1 MKIRKLLSAMTA
13 AACVLSFAAGTGTP
27 AVLSVS
33 AADAPAAS
41 AVTTA
46 ATTYHTTARTTAA
59 TTSQH
64 FDPVGTVYHTTM
76 PTANAAGTVVTTSG
90 PKEPAGT
97 VMTQTTADLRNVP
110 LQGKFNIKITIE
122 DILGLTLPAL
132 DCELI
137 RLDTNEVVAS
147 WNTGTEPNKVVENLD
162 YSFKRLDV
170 TLKGD
175 IIYALRIK
183 NMPDHMVFYDTKM
196 PNPIRIAGISILEFA
211 NGTNIYGNVKLCDP
225 NYTEPAHTEVTT
237 GIPTAADMTA
247 TTNNTTYTTVTSTVM
262 THITTLPTTGTKL
275 RFSLGQYEGQEL
287 KGDTVSLTVSEFS
300 DRSIPVFGV
309 RKGVTVQYALADPT
323 IAEIVGS
330 ESQSVTLR
338 ARKAGNTTLTAKSS
352 DGQTATIKVAVDTLD
367 PNATDCSDAFMNFCF
382 LGDIIV
388 MNEGNTFGVPVAGFY
403 ENLVEKNGLQ
413 FTVEDE
419 SVAEVVKGDRR
430 YFILR
435 GLKPGKTKVTLEAG
449 KGNACICYVEVL
461 PEISSIATTDATY
474 THDTTYTH
482 STEDRTG
489 KPLIIYG
496 NGKMQLGDL
505 YYFDVSGVTPES
517 LLTYKFSK
525 DIVEIVSQDEN
536 HLLLKG
542 IKPGKT
548 LMTAKIANG
557 KETSMMINIS
567 EETAPAVTN
576 VTADILLPKEN
587 TKVSTTVKTWCV
599 SNDTQPVFDEQ
610 GHYRGTNALLS
621 VKLETATEPKIGM
634 QLSEDGKTV
643 KSLDLTE
650 IYVQM
655 TEQRR
660 FNIYG
665 HNVSYQLKV
674 LDYGYTQETDNT
686 AQFYVKLGTNYKD
699 GQYEGMEIQPL
710 TLKFK
715 LPGDITADVPNG
727 ESTVSYI
734 ETAPTDTNASP
745 DVEGTGSTTETTYV
759 SSSGT
764 NQPPQTSTTKNT
776 KAQKFDRG
784 NVNCKEGTDVS
795 DAVLLARF
803 VAEDTDANITA
814 EGKKNADVNG
824 DGKLTSDDVIAILR
838 IIAKL
843 V

>member
-1 MKIRKLLSAMTA
+1 MKTKKLFSALTAGICALSFLTGTGAPSLLS
-13 AACVLSFAAGTGTP
+13 VP
-27 AVLSVS
+27 VS
-33 AADAPAAS
+33 AEP

-46 ATTYHTTARTTAA
+46 PLTTAVTTDA
-59 TTSQH
+59 TYLTGSGH
-64 FDPVGTVYHTTM
+64 FYFNSTTTTPTTDSTTFFSSGTKTNISV
-76 PTANAAGTVVTTSG
+76 PGTIVNTSG
-90 PKEPAGT
+90 PDEPAEA

-122 DILGLTLPAL
+122 DILGLALPAL

-183 NMPDHMVFYDTKM
+183 NMPDHTVFYDTKM

-237 GIPTAADMTA
+237 GIPTSADMTA

-262 THITTLPTTGTKL
+262 THITTLPTT
-275 RFSLGQYEGQEL
+275 E
-287 KGDTVSLTVSEFS
+287 
-300 DRSIPVFGV
+300 
-309 RKGVTVQYALADPT
+309 
-323 IAEIVGS
+323 
-330 ESQSVTLR
+330 
-338 ARKAGNTTLTAKSS
+338 
-352 DGQTATIKVAVDTLD
+352 
-367 PNATDCSDAFMNFCF
+367 
-382 LGDIIV
+382 
-388 MNEGNTFGVPVAGFY
+388 
-403 ENLVEKNGLQ
+403 
-413 FTVEDE
+413 
-419 SVAEVVKGDRR
+419 
-430 YFILR
+430 
-435 GLKPGKTKVTLEAG
+435 
-449 KGNACICYVEVL
+449 
-461 PEISSIATTDATY
+461 ATY

-482 STEDRTG
+482 STENRTG
-489 KPLIIYG
+489 DPLVIYG
-496 NGKMQLGDL
+496 NGNMQLGDL

-517 LLTYKFSK
+517 LLTYKFDK

-548 LMTAKIANG
+548 LMTAEIANG
-557 KETSMMINIS
+557 RKTSMMINIS

-587 TKVSTTVKTWCV
+587 TKVSTTVTTWCV
-599 SNDTQPVFDEQ
+599 SNNTQPVFDEQ
-610 GHYRGTNALLS
+610 GHYRGTNALWS

-655 TEQRR
+655 TERR
-660 FNIYG
+660 SFNIYG
-665 HNVSYQLKV
+665 HNVRYQLKV

-686 AQFYVKLGTNYKD
+686 AQFYVKLGTDYKD

-715 LPGDITADVPNG
+715 LPDPTEISKEPSVTDASPQIVLPERNTNVTSTCVSENTQPAWDGEGHYRGTNGLWNAYLETATEPKAVIQMSEDGSTVKSVDLSKIQVNMIEERRFNINVHNVTGMLKVLDYGYVQGTGPATHFFVTLGTDYKDGKFERSEIKPLTLEFKLPDATGNGEITAVTRLYEGLAHPD
-727 ESTVSYI
+727 E
-734 ETAPTDTNASP
+734 ETAI
-745 DVEGTGSTTETTYV
+745 
-759 SSSGT
+759 
-764 NQPPQTSTTKNT
+764 NT
-776 KAQKFDRG
+776 RG
-784 NVNCKEGTDVS
+784 NVNCKESVDVS

-803 VAEDTDANITA
+803 VAEDSSADISAQ
-814 EGKKNADVNG
+814 GKKNADVNG
-824 DGKLTSDDVIAILR
+824 DGTIDEKDVIGILR
-838 IIAKL
+838 MIAKL
-843 V
+843 PVE

>member
-1 MKIRKLLSAMTA
+1 MKIRKLISAMTA

-76 PTANAAGTVVTTSG
+76 PTANATGTVVTTSG

-122 DILGLTLPAL
+122 DILGLALPAL

-262 THITTLPTTGTKL
+262 THITTLPTT
-275 RFSLGQYEGQEL
+275 
-287 KGDTVSLTVSEFS
+287 
-300 DRSIPVFGV
+300 
-309 RKGVTVQYALADPT
+309 
-323 IAEIVGS
+323 
-330 ESQSVTLR
+330 
-338 ARKAGNTTLTAKSS
+338 
-352 DGQTATIKVAVDTLD
+352 
-367 PNATDCSDAFMNFCF
+367 
-382 LGDIIV
+382 
-388 MNEGNTFGVPVAGFY
+388 
-403 ENLVEKNGLQ
+403 
-413 FTVEDE
+413 
-419 SVAEVVKGDRR
+419 
-430 YFILR
+430 
-435 GLKPGKTKVTLEAG
+435 
-449 KGNACICYVEVL
+449 
-461 PEISSIATTDATY
+461 DATY

-482 STEDRTG
+482 STENRTG

-496 NGKMQLGDL
+496 NGNMQLGDL

-557 KETSMMINIS
+557 RETSMMINIS

-715 LPGDITADVPNG
+715 LPGDITAHVPNG
-727 ESTVSYI
+727 ESTVSHI

-764 NQPPQTSTTKNT
+764 NQPPRTSTTKNT

-814 EGKKNADVNG
+814 EGKQNADVNG

>member
-1 MKIRKLLSAMTA
+1 MKIRKLMSAMTA

-46 ATTYHTTARTTAA
+46 VTTDATYLTGSGHFHFNSTTTTP
-59 TTSQH
+59 TTDSTT
-64 FDPVGTVYHTTM
+64 FFSSGTKTNISV
-76 PTANAAGTVVTTSG
+76 PGTVVTTSG

-122 DILGLTLPAL
+122 DILGLALPAL

-137 RLDTNEVVAS
+137 RLDTDEVVAS

-247 TTNNTTYTTVTSTVM
+247 TTNNTTYTTATSTVM
-262 THITTLPTTGTKL
+262 THITTLP
-275 RFSLGQYEGQEL
+275 
-287 KGDTVSLTVSEFS
+287 
-300 DRSIPVFGV
+300 
-309 RKGVTVQYALADPT
+309 
-323 IAEIVGS
+323 
-330 ESQSVTLR
+330 
-338 ARKAGNTTLTAKSS
+338 
-352 DGQTATIKVAVDTLD
+352 
-367 PNATDCSDAFMNFCF
+367 
-382 LGDIIV
+382 
-388 MNEGNTFGVPVAGFY
+388 
-403 ENLVEKNGLQ
+403 
-413 FTVEDE
+413 
-419 SVAEVVKGDRR
+419 
-430 YFILR
+430 
-435 GLKPGKTKVTLEAG
+435 
-449 KGNACICYVEVL
+449 
-461 PEISSIATTDATY
+461 TTDATY

-482 STEDRTG
+482 STENRTG
-489 KPLIIYG
+489 DPLIIYG
-496 NGKMQLGDL
+496 NGNMQLGDL

-517 LLTYKFSK
+517 LLTYKFDK

-557 KETSMMINIS
+557 RETSMMINIS

-610 GHYRGTNALLS
+610 GHYRGTNALWS

-686 AQFYVKLGTNYKD
+686 AQFYVKLGTDYKD

-715 LPGDITADVPNG
+715 LPDLTSEPAVTTYAGTDIILPARNTNVT
-727 ESTVSYI
+727 STCVSENTQPVWDEEGHYRG
-734 ETAPTDTNASP
+734 TNAPQKAYLETVTEPALTVKTNADGSVQLP
-745 DVEGTGSTTETTYV
+745 VDLSGIKIKLVEERRFNINEYDVTGMLKVLDSGIEQGTGPEQTFFVTLGTDYKNGKIGSIEIKPVTIRVKVSESAAVATTATNEKGQLVDADGNVIIINGTSAV
-759 SSSGT
+759 ASGMT
-764 NQPPQTSTTKNT
+764 FDSI
-776 KAQKFDRG
+776 DRG

-824 DGKLTSDDVIAILR
+824 DGKLTSDDVIVILR